1 MRFLYKLMYRIGF
14 TPWDTPNTPVPSVL
28 QDIIEGPQAIP
39 PGRALDL
46 GCGMGRH
53 AIYLASHGWQ
63 VTGLDSTGRALR
75 TARQRAEKL
84 GLNITFIHG
93 DVTRIEKT
101 GITGP
106 FNFFLDGGCFHGMS
120 DDERSRYSNSITQVA
135 ASDSELLIFSFG
147 PSKRGIPPRGAEI
160 GDVERCFSDN
170 WKIIWSIIDR
180 DIPDT
185 LKDSYRYAAWYRLKK
200 Q

>member
-1 MRFLYKLMYRIGF
+1 
-14 TPWDTPNTPVPSVL
+14 L
-28 QDIIEGPQAIP
+28 QDIIEGTQAIP

-63 VTGLDSTGRALR
+63 VTGLDSSGRALR
-75 TARQRAEKL
+75 TARQRAEKV
-84 GLNITFIHG
+84 GLNVSFIRG
-93 DVTRIEKT
+93 DVTRIEKV
-101 GITGP
+101 GLTGP
-106 FNFFLDGGCFHGMS
+106 FDFFLDGGCFHGMS
-120 DDERSRYSNSITQVA
+120 EDERSRYNNSIMQVA

-147 PSKRGIPPRGAEI
+147 PGKRGMPPRGAEI

-170 WKIIWSIIDR
+170 WKIVWSIIDR
-180 DIPDT
+180 DMTET
-185 LKDSYRYAAWYRLKK
+185 LKNSYTYAAWYRLKK